1 MTQSVVVDFNNLP
14 EGCIA
19 NILSFTSPRDVCRLS
34 LLSSTFRSAAQSDA
48 VWNKFLPSDFHTI
61 LSQSSSLSLPSKKDL
76 FLYLCQK
83 PLLIDDGKM
92 VPKQI
97 FLLSLFKKGALKRLF
112 VVKRLILQYFV
123 NVGNGMMMLSFQLDK
138 VVALDFASR
147 CQVINHFNHYNTAI
161 KFCNFLTT

>member
-1 MTQSVVVDFNNLP
+1 
-14 EGCIA
+14 
-19 NILSFTSPRDVCRLS
+19 
-34 LLSSTFRSAAQSDA
+34 
-48 VWNKFLPSDFHTI
+48 
-61 LSQSSSLSLPSKKDL
+61 
-76 FLYLCQK
+76 
-83 PLLIDDGKM
+83 M

-147 CQVINHFNHYNTAI
+147 CQGWERV
-161 KFCNFLTT
+161 NFHQDTYPISYKMHVSYLCMIEHSLGKMELHSGSVHWNSRR